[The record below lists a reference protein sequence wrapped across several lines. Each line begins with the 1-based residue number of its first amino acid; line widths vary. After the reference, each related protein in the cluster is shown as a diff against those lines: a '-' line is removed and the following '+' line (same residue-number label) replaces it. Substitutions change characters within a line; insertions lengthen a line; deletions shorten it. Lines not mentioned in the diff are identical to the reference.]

1 MPASSVFF
9 TFVISVH
16 DPFYGKTRIIRVRYP
31 GPRICRT
38 FAQNC
43 AAVSSQG
50 LPEIADPLGCRP
62 KAGRAAGSFARRSA
76 KADNAARTS
85 PRRSAKAD
93 CAARTSPRRSAK
105 ADHPA
110 WTSSRQSAKA
120 DHPARTSSWRSAKAD
135 RAARTSSRRS
145 AKADCAARTSSRRS
159 AKADCAARTSSRR
172 SGKADRAARTSSRR
186 SAKADHAA
194 RTSSRRSAKADNGGR
209 LCPDGAFSAA
219 RPAGT
224 ARFLITRGKASFYE
238 TATFGR
244 RKVFFCSPFCG
255 LLFCPTR
262 AKLALP
268 AGEKPAAPK
277 PRPPRGGPPNDR
289 DRLPVF
295 APPARTPAPATPPQ
309 SACSR
314 RLSGCPKRPNLSAR
328 RRAESPKGKG
338 KRKGGTPDE
347 TRTAALTTT
356 PPEDGWEG
364 SQPKR
369 PQRRGKPAK
378 QPRRSAS

>member
-1 MPASSVFF
+1 MKTAAFSAAELRFGGWIPRAPDLSNFYAKGRGGLQPGASRDS
-9 TFVISVH
+9 I
-16 DPFYGKTRIIRVRYP
+16 PPWG
-31 GPRICRT
+31 
-38 FAQNC
+38 
-43 AAVSSQG
+43 
-50 LPEIADPLGCRP
+50 RP
-62 KAGRAAGSFARRSA
+62 KADHAAGSFARRSA
-76 KADNAARTS
+76 KAD
-85 PRRSAKAD
+85 
-93 CAARTSPRRSAK
+93 C
-105 ADHPA
+105 
-110 WTSSRQSAKA
+110 
-120 DHPARTSSWRSAKAD
+120 
-135 RAARTSSRRS
+135 
-145 AKADCAARTSSRRS
+145 
-159 AKADCAARTSSRR
+159 
-172 SGKADRAARTSSRR
+172 
-186 SAKADHAA
+186 AA

-255 LLFCPTR
+255 LLFCRTR

-314 RLSGCPKRPNLSAR
+314 RRSGRPQRPNLFGR
-328 RRAESPKGKG
+328 RLPESPKGKG
-338 KRKGGTPDE
+338 KRKE
-347 TRTAALTTT
+347 EA
-356 PPEDGWEG
+356 
-364 SQPKR
+364 
-369 PQRRGKPAK
+369 
-378 QPRRSAS
+378 

>member
-1 MPASSVFF
+1 M
-9 TFVISVH
+9 
-16 DPFYGKTRIIRVRYP
+16 KTAAFSAAELRFEAGYP
-31 GPRICRT
+31 GGRICRT
-38 FAQNC
+38 FTRKG

-50 LPEIADPLGCRP
+50 LPEIAGPLGGRL
-62 KAGRAAGSFARRSA
+62 KADHAAGSFARRSG
-76 KADNAARTS
+76 KVDHAARTS
-85 PRRSAKAD
+85 PRRSGKAD
-93 CAARTSPRRSAK
+93 CAARTS
-105 ADHPA
+105 
-110 WTSSRQSAKA
+110 SR
-120 DHPARTSSWRSAKAD
+120 RSAKAD

-145 AKADCAARTSSRRS
+145 AKADC
-159 AKADCAARTSSRR
+159 
-172 SGKADRAARTSSRR
+172 
-186 SAKADHAA
+186 AA

-255 LLFCPTR
+255 LLFCPAR

-314 RLSGCPKRPNLSAR
+314 RLSGCPQRPNLSAR
-328 RRAESPKGKG
+328 RRAESPKG

-347 TRTAALTTT
+347 TRTAALTTA

>member
-50 LPEIADPLGCRP
+50 LPEIRSPLGAAQKPTGPPGLLHGEVAKPTAPPGLLHGEARKPTARP
-62 KAGRAAGSFARRSA
+62 EFATA
-76 KADNAARTS
+76 KRE
-85 PRRSAKAD
+85 
-93 CAARTSPRRSAK
+93 
-105 ADHPA
+105 
-110 WTSSRQSAKA
+110 SR
-120 DHPARTSSWRSAKAD
+120 
-135 RAARTSSRRS
+135 
-145 AKADCAARTSSRRS
+145 
-159 AKADCAARTSSRR
+159 
-172 SGKADRAARTSSRR
+172 RAARTSSRR

-194 RTSSRRSAKADNGGR
+194 RLLHGEARKPTTAV
-209 LCPDGAFSAA
+209 AFARPRAFPAA

-224 ARFLITRGKASFYE
+224 ARFLITREKASFYE

-277 PRPPRGGPPNDR
+277 PRPPRGGPAQRPR
-289 DRLPVF
+289 
-295 APPARTPAPATPPQ
+295 PAPGFCAASANARPGDPAPVRLLEKALWVPPTTE
-309 SACSR
+309 
-314 RLSGCPKRPNLSAR
+314 PFRPAPS
-328 RRAESPKGKG
+328 
-338 KRKGGTPDE
+338 
-347 TRTAALTTT
+347 
-356 PPEDGWEG
+356 
-364 SQPKR
+364 
-369 PQRRGKPAK
+369 GKPERK
-378 QPRRSAS
+378 KERRNSG

>member
-1 MPASSVFF
+1 MKTAAFSAAELRFGGWIPRAPDLSDFYAKGRGGLQPGASR
-9 TFVISVH
+9 
-16 DPFYGKTRIIRVRYP
+16 DC
-31 GPRICRT
+31 GPPW
-38 FAQNC
+38 
-43 AAVSSQG
+43 G
-50 LPEIADPLGCRP
+50 GRP
-62 KAGRAAGSFARRSA
+62 KAGRAAGSFARRS
-76 KADNAARTS
+76 
-85 PRRSAKAD
+85 
-93 CAARTSPRRSAK
+93 
-105 ADHPA
+105 
-110 WTSSRQSAKA
+110 
-120 DHPARTSSWRSAKAD
+120 
-135 RAARTSSRRS
+135 
-145 AKADCAARTSSRRS
+145 
-159 AKADCAARTSSRR
+159 
-172 SGKADRAARTSSRR
+172 G
-186 SAKADHAA
+186 
-194 RTSSRRSAKADNGGR
+194 KADNGGR
-209 LCPDGAFSAA
+209 LCPGGAFSAA

-314 RLSGCPKRPNLSAR
+314 RLSGCPQRPNLSAR
-328 RRAESPKGKG
+328 RRAESPKG

-347 TRTAALTTT
+347 TRTAALTTA

-369 PQRRGKPAK
+369 AQRRGKPAK

>member
-1 MPASSVFF
+1 MIP
-9 TFVISVH
+9 
-16 DPFYGKTRIIRVRYP
+16 P
-31 GPRICRT
+31 GPG
-38 FAQNC
+38 F
-43 AAVSSQG
+43 VG
-50 LPEIADPLGCRP
+50 LLRERARRSPARGFQRLQAPLGGRS
-62 KAGRAAGSFARRSA
+62 KADHAAGSFARQSAKADHVTRTSSRRSA
-76 KADNAARTS
+76 KADCPARSS

-93 CAARTSPRRSAK
+93 CP
-105 ADHPA
+105 
-110 WTSSRQSAKA
+110 
-120 DHPARTSSWRSAKAD
+120 
-135 RAARTSSRRS
+135 ARTSSRRS
-145 AKADCAARTSSRRS
+145 AKAD
-159 AKADCAARTSSRR
+159 
-172 SGKADRAARTSSRR
+172 RASRTSSRR

-194 RTSSRRSAKADNGGR
+194 RSFARRSAKADCAAGTSSRQSAKADHGGR
-209 LCPDGAFSAA
+209 LCPGGAFPAA

-255 LLFCPTR
+255 LLFCPAR

-314 RLSGCPKRPNLSAR
+314 RLSGCPQRPNLSAR
-328 RRAESPKGKG
+328 RRAESPKG

-369 PQRRGKPAK
+369 TQRRGKPAK

>member
-1 MPASSVFF
+1 MHQAQIHAESVLFVCPALSFVKSPLHFHHAALQGGHFVFWF
-9 TFVISVH
+9 
-16 DPFYGKTRIIRVRYP
+16 RIPP
-31 GPRICRT
+31 GLNLSEIHARGRG
-38 FAQNC
+38 
-43 AAVSSQG
+43 G
-50 LPEIADPLGCRP
+50 LQPGASRDSIPPWGRP
-62 KAGRAAGSFARRSA
+62 KA
-76 KADNAARTS
+76 D
-85 PRRSAKAD
+85 
-93 CAARTSPRRSAK
+93 
-105 ADHPA
+105 
-110 WTSSRQSAKA
+110 W
-120 DHPARTSSWRSAKAD
+120 
-135 RAARTSSRRS
+135 
-145 AKADCAARTSSRRS
+145 
-159 AKADCAARTSSRR
+159 
-172 SGKADRAARTSSRR
+172 
-186 SAKADHAA
+186 AA

-209 LCPDGAFSAA
+209 LCPGGAFSAA

-314 RLSGCPKRPNLSAR
+314 RLSGCPQRPNLSAR
-328 RRAESPKGKG
+328 RRAESPKGK
-338 KRKGGTPDE
+338 RKGGSPMK
-347 TRTAALTTT
+347 RA
-356 PPEDGWEG
+356 PPL
-364 SQPKR
+364 
-369 PQRRGKPAK
+369 
-378 QPRRSAS
+378 

>member
-1 MPASSVFF
+1 M
-9 TFVISVH
+9 
-16 DPFYGKTRIIRVRYP
+16 KTAAFSAAELRFGTGYP

-38 FAQNC
+38 FTRKG

-50 LPEIADPLGCRP
+50 LPEIAGPLGGRP
-62 KAGRAAGSFARRSA
+62 KADHAAGSFARRSA
-76 KADNAARTS
+76 KAD
-85 PRRSAKAD
+85 
-93 CAARTSPRRSAK
+93 CAARSF
-105 ADHPA
+105 
-110 WTSSRQSAKA
+110 
-120 DHPARTSSWRSAKAD
+120 
-135 RAARTSSRRS
+135 
-145 AKADCAARTSSRRS
+145 
-159 AKADCAARTSSRR
+159 SRR

-186 SAKADHAA
+186 SGKADCAA
-194 RTSSRRSAKADNGGR
+194 RSSPRRSAKADNGGR
-209 LCPDGAFSAA
+209 LCPGGAFPAA

-295 APPARTPAPATPPQ
+295 APPAQSPPRRPRPSPPA
-309 SACSR
+309 R
-314 RLSGCPKRPNLSAR
+314 
-328 RRAESPKGKG
+328 
-338 KRKGGTPDE
+338 
-347 TRTAALTTT
+347 
-356 PPEDGWEG
+356 EG
-364 SQPKR
+364 SLGAPNDRTFPPGAERKARKEKEKEEPRMKR
-369 PQRRGKPAK
+369 APPL
-378 QPRRSAS
+378 